1 VPGMLNSSE
10 VKVLYPTWWR
20 WRVSDA
26 QGLSPRGG
34 VWRKR
39 EAKVRADEQEPDTRR
54 KRRTSGQ
61 RIAKSIS
68 INGTKRRSGGCA
80 LKAIELTPGDLPRVV
95 SGRLS
100 RPRGRLTAG
109 QKSAEGILGQAV
121 GKASEALQSRKAEQ
135 QIGRAG
141 NDGRRPERL

>member
-1 VPGMLNSSE
+1 VPGMLNSLE
-10 VKVLYPTWWR
+10 VKFLYPTWWR

-54 KRRTSGQ
+54 QRRTSGQ

-68 INGTKRRSGGCA
+68 IKGAKRRSGGCA
-80 LKAIELTPGDLPRVV
+80 PKAIELTPGDLLRV
-95 SGRLS
+95 
-100 RPRGRLTAG
+100 A
-109 QKSAEGILGQAV
+109 
-121 GKASEALQSRKAEQ
+121 RKATEAAERSPDR
-135 QIGRAG
+135 GAEVS
-141 NDGRRPERL
+141 RRHSRSSRRQG

>member
-1 VPGMLNSSE
+1 MM
-10 VKVLYPTWWR
+10 
-20 WRVSDA
+20 
-26 QGLSPRGG
+26 
-34 VWRKR
+34 RKGYRR
-39 EAKVRADEQEPDTRR
+39 EAGSEGSVDQKVRADEQKPDTRR
-54 KRRTSGQ
+54 ERRTSGQ

-68 INGTKRRSGGCA
+68 INGARRRSGGCA
-80 LKAIELTPGDLPRVV
+80 PKAIELTPGDLPRVV

-109 QKSAEGILGQAV
+109 QKSADGIVGHDV

-141 NDGRRPERL
+141 NDGRRPERLGVGSRTGDS